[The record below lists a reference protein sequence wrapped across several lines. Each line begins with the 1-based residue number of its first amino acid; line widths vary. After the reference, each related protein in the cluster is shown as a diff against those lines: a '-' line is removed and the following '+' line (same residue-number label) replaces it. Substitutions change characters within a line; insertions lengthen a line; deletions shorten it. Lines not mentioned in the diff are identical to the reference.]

1 MTDRVSREVDQR
13 EGAGQP
19 PSLLG
24 RSAMDRAMPHGRPE
38 RATGR
43 GVPATGERAGA
54 RRVLADRPSE
64 SHIVRGE
71 D

>member
-38 RATGR
+38 RGTGR
-43 GVPATGERAGA
+43 GVTATGERADA
-54 RRVLADRPSE
+54 RRVLADGPAA
-64 SHIVRGE
+64 SHLVRGE